1 MTHADYEERTTGS
14 FVERKAASLTF
25 HYRNADPV
33 FGVFQAKEC
42 QTLLED
48 MQQKVPIDV
57 LVGKKNLEVRPL
69 STHKASWRIGVF

>member
-1 MTHADYEERTTGS
+1 MTVALGIADASADYEERTTGS
-14 FVERKAASLTF
+14 WVEKKLASLVF

-57 LVGKKNLEVRPL
+57 LVG
-69 STHKASWRIGVF
+69 A